1 MLLRF
6 FFYQILAVALLL
18 ARSLGQTEAPLHQDD
33 TASPNSTQGSA
44 HTPGH
49 RREMPG
55 IPDFVEITPFL
66 FRGSVPTHE
75 GLQALER
82 SGVQI
87 IVDTRVNRTG
97 KERKEARKLG
107 MQYVK
112 ISWRCPFPRDKVFA
126 RFLKVVRDNP
136 GKKVYVHCLLGDDRT
151 GMMIAAYRMADEGW
165 TAEEAMREM
174 RQYGFTK
181 SHHYICP
188 GLAKYES
195 SFPHRL
201 ETNKAFKD
209 LRQ

>member
-1 MLLRF
+1 MLFRF

-33 TASPNSTQGSA
+33 TASLSSKQGSA
-44 HTPGH
+44 HTPGQ

-75 GLQALER
+75 GLQALAR
-82 SGVQI
+82 SGIQI
-87 IVDTRVNRTG
+87 IVDTRVNWTA

-107 MQYVK
+107 MRYVK
-112 ISWRCPFPRDKVFA
+112 ISWRCPFPKDKVFA
-126 RFLKVVRDNP
+126 RFLKLLRDNP

-165 TAEEAMREM
+165 TAEEAIREM

-181 SHHYICP
+181 SHHFICP
-188 GLAKYES
+188 ELARYEA

-201 ETNKAFKD
+201 KTHKAFKD